1 MRRLLLSAACLA
13 LAGCTSVQSTANTA
27 PRGSQA
33 FCEQYGRQTAA
44 NRIMDSGNDGSGPN
58 GFDVARARSAG
69 RTAFNRC
76 LSGTNT
82 DAQAISPVF

>member
-1 MRRLLLSAACLA
+1 MRRFLISAACRA
-13 LAGCTSVQSTANTA
+13 LAGCTSAQSTANTA

-44 NRIMDSGNDGSGPN
+44 NRVMESGDDGKGPN
-58 GFDVARARSAG
+58 GFDIARARTAG
-69 RTAFNRC
+69 RLAFSRC
-76 LSGTNT
+76 LTGT